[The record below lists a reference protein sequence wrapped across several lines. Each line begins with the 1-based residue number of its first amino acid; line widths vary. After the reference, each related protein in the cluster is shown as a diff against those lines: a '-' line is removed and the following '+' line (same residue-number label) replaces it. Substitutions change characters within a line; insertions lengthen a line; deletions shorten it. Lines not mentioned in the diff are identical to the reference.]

1 MKIMNKTRYTSKL
14 RYVSLYLLI
23 SMAGAVYSQE
33 ATAVFLGK
41 DFVGGGLEGKSEVYY
56 YERKGVNAVYA
67 VETGTKSAMTAQFDL
82 SEIPSNPVL
91 KMQGRIDIGHVPASD
106 VKISVILNGRSLYTG
121 ESGFH
126 NRDWSE
132 KSFDIPFGVLQKGKN
147 ELIIRNLV
155 EKGSA
160 GKPPWV
166 MLVMAGVGEGDFR
179 LKEPTNIF
187 QHLSINL
194 PETKEAMKSPDSAN
208 KGFTLRGTKG
218 WAWTPEQTITEI
230 PYLKQYNMNFF
241 MNCYLSMFDYPN
253 DNQWWKPLD
262 ASFKKKYEE
271 IVRLCKKNDI
281 EFCFAMNPNL
291 YTSRHIDYSSKKDM
305 DDLWQHYE
313 WMAKLEVNWFSICLD
328 DITTGLDAGVQAKF
342 VNSFY
347 QRLKKINPHAQL
359 IFCPTIY
366 SSSYNSHGVNDN
378 EKYLR
383 TIAGE
388 LHPEIYC
395 FWTGDG
401 IVGAVS
407 TAKAK
412 EFKEIIGHR
421 LIIWD
426 NYPVNDAYQAM
437 HMGPLVLRDKDL
449 HELCDGYIANAMYT
463 QSEFN
468 RIPTYS
474 CGDYALNP
482 AEYDPL
488 KSIGQAIL
496 HQTDNREQAET
507 LRDVV
512 EVYYGFLFHTDRFR
526 TNLNTARFSFQEL
539 MAMKQGNVPAKL
551 FKENLQDIYNRLGEQ
566 FPGRYQAERATILTD
581 IKWMEERLA
590 TFK

>member
-1 MKIMNKTRYTSKL
+1 MKIIKMDNYTSKL
-14 RYVSLYLLI
+14 RYILLYLLV
-23 SMAGAVYSQE
+23 STAAAVWAQD
-33 ATAVFLGK
+33 ATLVFLGK
-41 DFVGGGLEGKSEVYY
+41 EFVGGGLEGKSQVYY
-56 YERKGVNAVYA
+56 YERTGVNAVYA
-67 VETGTKSAMTAQFDL
+67 AETGEKSVMTARFEL
-82 SEIPSNPVL
+82 SEIPSKPVL
-91 KMQGRIDIGHVPASD
+91 KIQGRIDIGHIPASD
-106 VKISVILNGRSLYTG
+106 FNISITLNNKLLYYG
-121 ESGFH
+121 ESGFN

-132 KSFDIPFGVLQKGKN
+132 RSFHIPLDALQKGKN
-147 ELIIRNLV
+147 ELVIDNLA
-155 EKGSA
+155 EKGSV
-160 GKPPWV
+160 GRPPWFMV
-166 MLVMAGVGEGDFR
+166 GIAGIGRQDFR
-179 LKEPTNIF
+179 LKEPTDIF
-187 QHLSINL
+187 RHLSINL

-208 KGFTLRGTKG
+208 EGFTLRGTKG

-313 WMAKLEVNWFSICLD
+313 WMAKLGVNWFSICLD

-468 RIPTYS
+468 RIPTYT
-474 CGDYALNP
+474 CADYALNP

-512 EVYYGFLFHTDRFR
+512 EIYYGFLLHTDHFR

-539 MAMKQGNVPAKL
+539 MRMKQGNVPAKL

-566 FPGRYQAERATILTD
+566 FPGRYKAERATMLTD

-590 TFK
+590 VFD